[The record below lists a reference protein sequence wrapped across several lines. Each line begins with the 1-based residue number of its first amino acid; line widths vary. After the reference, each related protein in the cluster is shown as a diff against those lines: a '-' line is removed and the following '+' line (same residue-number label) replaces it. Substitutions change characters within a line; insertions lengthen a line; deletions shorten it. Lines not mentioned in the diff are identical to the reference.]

1 MLTKITD
8 DGLYLDVAQLSVGC
22 DYKKVCLV
30 RDVKSGMT
38 VYQDGY
44 YTFYVKDCNANIIA
58 ARLFNP
64 KDFLEDGF
72 DAMYLK
78 GKPVQMEFTAQI
90 YNGSWS
96 CIVHSI
102 SVYTGDFDFARFYGI
117 APAVDY
123 EFLNKVYSHP
133 VTPNF
138 YSGKRLSAFCDG
150 RVDGVAKIFESATR
164 ILMNYAG
171 VIDSDRLFKDFN
183 KAFDGYVRYKQ
194 QEENFGLATAEDV
207 VKLLQPL
214 LLEDD
219 SGIIIEAFYALIG
232 MQEPKNLYAHA
243 IADAVGMA
251 IKMFHLIY
259 LEKAMPCGSTLQ
271 FDGGILVKY

>member
-96 CIVHSI
+96 C
-102 SVYTGDFDFARFYGI
+102 
-117 APAVDY
+117 P
-123 EFLNKVYSHP
+123 P
-133 VTPNF
+133 
-138 YSGKRLSAFCDG
+138 C
-150 RVDGVAKIFESATR
+150 
-164 ILMNYAG
+164 YA
-171 VIDSDRLFKDFN
+171 
-183 KAFDGYVRYKQ
+183 
-194 QEENFGLATAEDV
+194 
-207 VKLLQPL
+207 KLL
-214 LLEDD
+214 
-219 SGIIIEAFYALIG
+219 
-232 MQEPKNLYAHA
+232 
-243 IADAVGMA
+243 
-251 IKMFHLIY
+251 
-259 LEKAMPCGSTLQ
+259 
-271 FDGGILVKY
+271 